1 MLLETDVQDEGGR
14 RVMSETSSEVP
25 ASLAW
30 PNGLRPQRR
39 DDLSSVE
46 LDGEAV
52 ILDESSSELHH
63 LNQSAAFV
71 LALCDGSRTVE
82 ELVSELA
89 ATFAMPTAV
98 MAAELDRA
106 LASLTE
112 AHLLV
117 EASPDPRTYDA

>member
-1 MLLETDVQDEGGR
+1 
-14 RVMSETSSEVP
+14 
-25 ASLAW
+25 
-30 PNGLRPQRR
+30 
-39 DDLSSVE
+39 
-46 LDGEAV
+46 
-52 ILDESSSELHH
+52 
-63 LNQSAAFV
+63 
-71 LALCDGSRTVE
+71 VE

-117 EASPDPRTYDA
+117 EGSPDPRTYDA